1 MALRK
6 GPSLEP
12 ALVSPKKAAK
22 LLGAGAAFIDVR
34 EAYEH
39 NARRI
44 DGSRS
49 VPLSALPLVLENV
62 VGPVVFYCQTGTRTL
77 EAAEKLRSIAPIGSV
92 QIAGGLDAWME
103 AGLPVTGG
111 EAANLIGADLLKR
124 LLNSIGKANQ

>member
-1 MALRK
+1 MSRRTGHA
-6 GPSLEP
+6 PEP
-12 ALVSPKKAAK
+12 ALVSPKKAASLQK
-22 LLGAGAAFIDVR
+22 SGAVIVDVR

-44 DGSRS
+44 EGSQS
-49 VPLSALPLVLENV
+49 IPLSSLPSKIEMPS
-62 VGPVVFYCQTGTRTL
+62 GPVVFYCQTGSRTVEESERL
-77 EAAEKLRSIAPIGSV
+77 KAIAPAGSV

-111 EAANLIGADLLKR
+111 ETANLIGADLLKR